1 MRLSTF
7 AILALV
13 LASSTALLPRTATA
27 AAPSA
32 VVTAD
37 SATGDLTVAMSGWV
51 VRAEDNIVGLSDPKT
66 LSNPAAVDYDALMKA
81 TPEMK
86 RMKKDRID
94 PNSPE
99 GIQLK
104 AAAQT
109 RVQNA
114 CQAVMDT
121 EGHCSV
127 WKAISHTDGRSVTD
141 ITSTVKRQL

>member
-1 MRLSTF
+1 MRSSTI

-13 LASSTALLPRTATA
+13 LAGSTSLLPQAANAGAASSTDATVVEALL
-27 AAPSA
+27 
-32 VVTAD
+32 
-37 SATGDLTVAMSGWV
+37 SGWTA
-51 VRAEDNIVGLSDPKT
+51 RAEDSIVGLSDPKT
-66 LSNPAAVDYDALMKA
+66 LSNPAKVDYSALMKA

-114 CQAVMDT
+114 CQAVMDS

-127 WKAISHTDGRSVTD
+127 WKAISHSDGRSITD
-141 ITSTVKRQL
+141 ITATVKRQL

>member
-1 MRLSTF
+1 MRPSTI
-7 AILALV
+7 ALLALV
-13 LASSTALLPRTATA
+13 LASSTVLLPRVATA
-27 AAPSA
+27 DAAPLPA
-32 VVTAD
+32 VEEALD
-37 SATGDLTVAMSGWV
+37 GWV

-66 LSNPAAVDYDALMKA
+66 LSNPAKVDYSALMKA

-114 CQAVMDT
+114 CQAVMDA

-127 WKAISHTDGRSVTD
+127 WKSISHSDGRAIVD
-141 ITSTVKRQL
+141 ITSKVKRQL

>member
-1 MRLSTF
+1 MRPSTT
-7 AILALV
+7 ALLALV
-13 LASSTALLPRTATA
+13 LASSSLLQLPAATA
-27 AAPSA
+27 AAAPVAAPAALPAAAS
-32 VVTAD
+32 TA
-37 SATGDLTVAMSGWV
+37 LEGWV

-66 LSNPAAVDYDALMKA
+66 LSSPGQVDYSALMKA

-109 RVQNA
+109 RVQDA
-114 CQAVMDT
+114 CQAVMDS

-127 WKAISHTDGRSVTD
+127 WKAISHSDGRAITD
-141 ITSTVKRQL
+141 ITSLVKRQL